1 MPGPE
6 MGSFPVKV
14 GEEGYQHNI
23 CSAVLVSCV
32 PWAVGLKF
40 RLVKPG
46 DFIFSLCVIGS
57 ELMVV

>member
-1 MPGPE
+1 MPGLE
-6 MGSFPVKV
+6 MGSFPVEV

-23 CSAVLVSCV
+23 CSAFLVTCV

-46 DFIFSLCVIGS
+46 AFIFLSV
-57 ELMVV
+57 